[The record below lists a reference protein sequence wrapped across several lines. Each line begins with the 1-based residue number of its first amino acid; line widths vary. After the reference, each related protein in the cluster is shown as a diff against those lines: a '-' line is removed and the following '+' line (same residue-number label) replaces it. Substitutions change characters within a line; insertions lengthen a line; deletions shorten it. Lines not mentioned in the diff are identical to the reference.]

1 MLSSSPSIAQVS
13 TKRPW
18 YKQAWPWLLMLG
30 PGIVVMAATYTGWL
44 AFSRQDAMV
53 VDDYYKQ
60 GLAINQDLRRDSI
73 ATGLGLKLDARYD
86 PSAGKLSGSVLG
98 FGGPVPGKILI
109 HLAHPTQ
116 PEKDIKLVA
125 QLDPNGSFTIALPML
140 ERAQWQVL
148 VESDRRDWR
157 LTGLW
162 KWPQQM
168 LGLHADLSPA
178 DR

>member
-1 MLSSSPSIAQVS
+1 MLLPSPSIGPVS
-13 TKRPW
+13 IVKPW
-18 YKQAWPWLLMLG
+18 YRQAWPWLLMLG
-30 PGIVVMAATYTGWL
+30 PGAVVVAATYTGWL

-60 GLAINQDLRRDSI
+60 GLAINQDLRRDSL
-73 ATGLGLKLDARYD
+73 ATGLGLKLNARYD
-86 PSAGKLSGSVLG
+86 PSMGKLTGAVLS
-98 FGGPVPGKILI
+98 FGGPVPGTILI

-125 QLDPNGSFTIALPML
+125 KLDPHGNFSVALPIL
-140 ERAQWQVL
+140 ERAQWQVV

-162 KWPQQM
+162 RWPQQM
-168 LGLHADLSPA
+168 LGLHADLPPA